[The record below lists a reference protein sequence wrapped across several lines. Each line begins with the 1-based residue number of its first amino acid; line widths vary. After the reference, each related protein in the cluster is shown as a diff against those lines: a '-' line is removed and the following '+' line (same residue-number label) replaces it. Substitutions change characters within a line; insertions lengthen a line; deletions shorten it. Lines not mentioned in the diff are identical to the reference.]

1 MQTCLFHSLKILRWS
16 PPFVGQSSDS
26 FAGRARGCVIWPL
39 LSSPVPA
46 GSPASPSVLTNVAA
60 RSPSRFLVQGRRSAR
75 PLIPTL
81 ASGDSSTPFSSDVLL
96 PPAAG
101 WVRAVSFPW
110 HPHCKATVIYP
121 SACPLAG
128 EPGTTS
134 ESLTAAALVPGTAPA
149 TWSALSHDVFGGL
162 IWGRSEPAAGT
173 HRPHGSCALPPRSGW
188 APGPGQGLCP
198 SLASLSSPWCCPS
211 PWPQRRTKP

>member
-1 MQTCLFHSLKILRWS
+1 MVATVCRTKFRLLRGKGERLRNLATAFAPCPIWQ
-16 PPFVGQSSDS
+16 PGFPF
-26 FAGRARGCVIWPL
+26 RPHKRGC
-39 LSSPVPA
+39 SQ
-46 GSPASPSVLTNVAA
+46 
-60 RSPSRFLVQGRRSAR
+60 PSRLLGQGRRSAR

-101 WVRAVSFPW
+101 WVRAVSFPR

-121 SACPLAG
+121 SACPQAG

-149 TWSALSHDVFGGL
+149 TWSALSHDVSGGL
-162 IWGRSEPAAGT
+162 IRGRSEPAAGT

-211 PWPQRRTKP
+211 PWPQRCTKP